1 MDDSGLKTRRA
12 LSFGARAAQYAE
24 HRPGYPAEAVRWA
37 LEPVRDREQVRVLDL
52 AAGTGRLS
60 EALLEE
66 PVAVIAVE
74 PDDAMRTQL
83 LSRLSGLAAL
93 KGTAEDIP
101 LPDERVDAVLVG
113 QAFHWFDPELAL
125 PEIARV
131 LKPGGVLAALWNHDD
146 DRVPWV
152 AGLADITGTGVRYS
166 ERKHDRADLL
176 PENDLFT
183 AFGQRTFDH
192 VQRRTAATL
201 TETIATHSVTLVK
214 DEPER
219 AETLAR
225 VRAYLDETPETATGE
240 FDLPLVTIAAR
251 VRKL

>member
-1 MDDSGLKTRRA
+1 MDDSGSKSRRA

-24 HRPGYPAEAVRWA
+24 HRPDYPVEAVRWA

-52 AAGTGRLS
+52 AAGTGRLTQV
-60 EALLEE
+60 LLEE

-74 PDDAMRTQL
+74 PDDAMRTEL
-83 LSRLSGLAAL
+83 LNRLSGLAAL

-183 AFGQRTFDH
+183 AFSQRTFDH
-192 VQRRTAATL
+192 VHRRTAATL

-214 DEPER
+214 DEQER
-219 AETLAR
+219 AETLGR
-225 VRAYLDETPETATGE
+225 VRAYLDSTPETAGGE
-240 FDLPLVTIAAR
+240 FELPLVTIAAR

>member
-1 MDDSGLKTRRA
+1 MDDAATKARRA

-52 AAGTGRLS
+52 GAGTGRLS

-74 PDDAMRTQL
+74 PDDAMREQL
-83 LSRLSGLAAL
+83 LNRLSGLAAL

-101 LPDERVDAVLVG
+101 LPDDRVDAVLVG

-152 AGLADITGTGVRYS
+152 AGLADITGTKVRYT
-166 ERKHDRADLL
+166 EHQHDRSELL
-176 PENDLFT
+176 PENDVFT
-183 AFGQRTFDH
+183 AFGQRTFEH
-192 VQRRTAATL
+192 SQRRTAATL
-201 TETIATHSVTLVK
+201 TETVATHSVTLIK
-214 DEPER
+214 EEAER

-225 VRAYLDETPETATGE
+225 VRAYLDATPETADGE
-240 FDLPLVTIAAR
+240 FDLPLVTTAIR